1 MVVDMFLT
9 FQKFFG
15 QWFLWKRNDIRNVR
29 GSSHIETSS
38 LICRVNQGNGFYLI
52 GTTVMKEL
60 NL

>member
-15 QWFLWKRNDIRNVR
+15 QWFLWKRNDIRNVG

-38 LICRVNQGNGFYLI
+38 LICRVNQGSGFYLI
-52 GTTVMKEL
+52 GTTVMKKL